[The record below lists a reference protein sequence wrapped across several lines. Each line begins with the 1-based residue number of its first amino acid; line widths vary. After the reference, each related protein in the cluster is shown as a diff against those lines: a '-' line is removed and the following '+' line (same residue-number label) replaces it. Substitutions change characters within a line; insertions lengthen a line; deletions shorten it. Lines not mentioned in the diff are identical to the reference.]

1 MKNLICNAFA
11 SIYRRYPTRFK
22 AVNTSFSVAVRS
34 DVLLWFNQGH
44 IIPDSNNR
52 KKEKKN
58 RRKKIVGI
66 F

>member
-1 MKNLICNAFA
+1 MKNLICIAFA
-11 SIYRRYPTRFK
+11 FIYRRYPTRFK
-22 AVNTSFSVAVRS
+22 AVNTSFLVAVRS

-52 KKEKKN
+52 KKERN
-58 RRKKIVGI
+58 SRKKIVGI